1 MAWHHLRVE
10 LYSFHPETANLRK
23 KNIYLAE
30 NLRNLAFGMS
40 VWGRCVLGAAGV
52 AGGWY
57 LNGIWLPSGGSSCG
71 MPINNLRG
79 TCAENCPALFLG

>member
-1 MAWHHLRVE
+1 MRVDQ
-10 LYSFHPETANLRK
+10 YSFDPETANLRK
-23 KNIYLAE
+23 MIFALAK
-30 NLRNLAFGMS
+30 NLRNLAFGMFAWA
-40 VWGRCVLGAAGV
+40 VGFGAVGV

-79 TCAENCPALFLG
+79 TCAENCPAPFLG